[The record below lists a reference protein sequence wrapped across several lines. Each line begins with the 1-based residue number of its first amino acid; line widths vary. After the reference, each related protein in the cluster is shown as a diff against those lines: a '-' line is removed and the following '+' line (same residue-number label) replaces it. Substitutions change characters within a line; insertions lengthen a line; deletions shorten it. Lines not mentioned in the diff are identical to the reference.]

1 MFRVGSRYGD
11 VLVGTDDGQVTA
23 IYFDDQADG
32 ISILSSITY
41 PSHKMIEGWRISD
54 LVPKHRFLI
63 LNPSL
68 NGSIARFIQRTYNG
82 YTIILPKEARA
93 LGLNTRRVPQPPIQ
107 ISHTLS
113 SGSDIPFHF
122 GSSLYNPLNRLLDVV
137 SQPTL
142 EEDVKKSCR
151 CTIISLACF
160 VVIVVIF
167 TVVYID
173 K

>member
-41 PSHKMIEGWRISD
+41 PSHKMIEGRRISD
-54 LVPKHRFLI
+54 LVPKHRFLV

-82 YTIILPKEARA
+82 YTIILPKEARV
-93 LGLNTRRVPQPPIQ
+93 LGLNIRRVPQPPIQ
-107 ISHTLS
+107 IPHTLS
-113 SGSDIPFHF
+113 SGPGIPFHF
-122 GSSLYNPLNRLLDVV
+122 GSSLCNPLNRLSDVF

-142 EEDVKKSCR
+142 EDVKKSCR
-151 CTIISLACF
+151 CTIISLACI